1 MPKYSDERRAAV
13 LKKLLP
19 PLNEPIAKVSAQENI
34 GQQTLYNWRAQ
45 ARREGVPAPG
55 PDRIGDNW
63 SGEAKFAVAVET
75 ATLDEQ
81 ALSEYCRTKGLY
93 VEQVKQ
99 WRQDCIA
106 GAQQAG
112 HVQSTDKARTKA
124 DRKKIRALEKELLR
138 KERALAETAAL
149 LVLRKKLNALLD
161 SGEGE

>member
-1 MPKYSDERRAAV
+1 M

-19 PLNEPIAKVSAQENI
+19 PLNESIAKVSEQENI

-45 ARREGVPAPG
+45 ARRDGLPAPG
-55 PDRIGDNW
+55 PDRPGDSW

-75 ATLDEQ
+75 ATLDEH
-81 ALSEYCRTKGLY
+81 ALSEYCRSKGLY

-112 HVQSTDKARTKA
+112 QVQSTDKARTKA
-124 DRKKIRALEKELLR
+124 DRQQIKALEKELLR

-149 LVLRKKLNALLD
+149 LVLRKKLNALFEH
-161 SGEGE
+161 GEGE